1 MSLIPLCGKAISG
14 GGANEMRDLQTR
26 RDPAGHR
33 NDRLLTSRGDPGDSQ
48 YAGEICQNCGE
59 VYLTYLSPEVV
70 QELLAKAEDA
80 LRAGMMVDVRE
91 FLPAAA

>member
-1 MSLIPLCGKAISG
+1 
-14 GGANEMRDLQTR
+14 MRDLQTR
-26 RDPAGHR
+26 RDPSGHR

-48 YAGEICQNCGE
+48 CAGEICQNCRE
-59 VYLTYLSPEVV
+59 AYLSPEVA

>member
-1 MSLIPLCGKAISG
+1 MEKRFPEA
-14 GGANEMRDLQTR
+14 AQMRDLQTR

-48 YAGEICQNCGE
+48 CAGEICQNCGE
-59 VYLTYLSPEVV
+59 VYLSPEVA

-80 LRAGMMVDVRE
+80 LRAGMVVDVRE